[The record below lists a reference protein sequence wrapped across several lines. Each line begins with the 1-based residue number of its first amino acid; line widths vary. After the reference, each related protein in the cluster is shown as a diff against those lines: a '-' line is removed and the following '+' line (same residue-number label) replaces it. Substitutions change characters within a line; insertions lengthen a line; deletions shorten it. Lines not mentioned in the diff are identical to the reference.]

1 MQYEFSPKIWNDIKE
16 AVQSA
21 IATAHPLDVVAEAK
35 RIAMANG
42 GENAALTDITE
53 SLVRLSLP
61 ARVVLFFSENGKDD
75 PAGGGE
81 VIGKAVLAAD

>member
-35 RIAMANG
+35 RIAMANS

-61 ARVVLFFSENGKDD
+61 ARVVLFFSENGRND

-81 VIGKAVLAAD
+81 AIRKAVLATD